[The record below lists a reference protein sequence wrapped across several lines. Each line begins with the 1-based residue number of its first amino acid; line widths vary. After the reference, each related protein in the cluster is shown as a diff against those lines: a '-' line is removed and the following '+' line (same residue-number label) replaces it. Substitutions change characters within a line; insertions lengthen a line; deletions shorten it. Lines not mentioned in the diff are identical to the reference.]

1 MEKDEV
7 FDIVKVTE
15 EVESYNQSEV
25 ATPKKKKSKSQEVC
39 ADKPKKPRSAYL
51 LYYFDVHQILQQE
64 ASNIP
69 QSEINKRISESWKRL
84 SVAEKAYYLEKA
96 KAEKDG
102 TDRSSPNPSKDV
114 PGYRKILPRADY
126 LLLSKGCSSN
136 QPLGSPESEVYVD
149 STVDSIL
156 PSAAVTQGFTPLGLT
171 SEVEH
176 SEQAAVLGDIT
187 EETVLASHPADPQ
200 EIASISSSSLTSKAQ
215 SSMDTCVDQDPDLAV
230 TVVTLK
236 GNKSIADSG
245 SAASMLLQKLEE
257 PAQMVAL
264 IPAQNRLEPTFVPG
278 FSSLSPMMMFSVGS
292 SKEQSISPSYKMSVK
307 TYTRRGRGKC
317 LNPQC
322 SFIYV
327 TRHKPPKCPECGH
340 HLGGK
345 WIPVAKKS
353 KEKDTAFTSQ
363 KTDSQTGSCQAEPPA
378 AQEANSDLRKTN
390 KNKGKRDLQVQRR
403 PGKKPTLAQPLEGS
417 SIRQQKKLL
426 KTSSKPSAAEGCD
439 SSSVPAHK
447 RPVRPILPAYC
458 STAGRTLVHI
468 FAVPPE
474 KAANN
479 NNRSLSVPQDSFSRL
494 KPSTLKQLGQTV
506 TTTTTMQGTSVPANG
521 SQPVTSS
528 GDRRVNFLSFLPLK
542 QQNSISNLDLG
553 LSTARGRGRCKN
565 PSCDYMYKNRH
576 KPAVCPK
583 CGCELAQKS
592 NKEANS
598 VPLLDPYQPLSPA
611 QKDTQRHSTL
621 QLLQRSLQIPEGE
634 TELQETLT
642 LIQELNSLQI
652 VLIQTEEQQREF
664 KAETETLVESRW
676 PRFYECAAT
685 HCSLCN
691 YPLFKGGQSTI
702 AGQEDCWLL
711 TETLVQSVS
720 LQLKVC
726 LNLQCLAL
734 HSFTDLHPGLFN
746 VGNKLLV
753 SLDLFLKVRARIK
766 LGHHPTE
773 VTRTILDQSHPVHN
787 LSSEELSQILELLL
801 SGYWAFECLTV
812 RDYNDMICG
821 ICGVAP
827 KLEFA
832 QRYSNNVLELKNVE
846 FTWPEYSVSDEVHMD
861 DFWLTMET
869 EAIEQAIFPTDIPI
883 TRVDASIIAPFFPPL
898 MRGPTVI
905 NTEKDKV
912 QAPSPPSGDPAVLV
926 RLVHDGKLNLDK
938 MEDHTEEELRAIL
951 GRCGANITPAS
962 TKDELLASLFSL
974 YTFVHSSLPTAPPPP
989 SDLTA
994 GKLSKLCPHKVVCG
1008 SKYLVRGETAR
1019 DHVDLLLSSR
1029 YWPPVYISDCAR
1041 SVALCADMHYSE
1053 LATKM
1058 WGRNQGCFSDPFEK
1072 TQVVSC
1078 PELQDQPYSA
1088 DVSLVETHH
1097 VHPIT
1102 KSSSCWLVCSPGA
1115 AQEDAAFP
1123 SEHHSIHL
1131 CRELEPYVSLISDPA
1146 EGNDMAAEGKGQT
1159 DDAADDVTSERS
1171 DACSSAD
1178 RVRQQ
1183 PAVFNNPAYYYLYN
1197 RLVDFLTSRDIVCQQ
1212 INKVVQAC
1220 QPGDVVIRDAL
1231 CRLGVAQIKTEKEED
1246 GEMKVQM
1253 HEGGAETYRVVLPE

>member
-136 QPLGSPESEVYVD
+136 QPLGSPESEVCVD

-236 GNKSIADSG
+236 GNKSVADSG
-245 SAASMLLQKLEE
+245 SADSMLLQKLEE

-292 SKEQSISPSYKMSVK
+292 SKEQSISPSYKMA
-307 TYTRRGRGKC
+307 TEGR
-317 LNPQC
+317 
-322 SFIYV
+322 
-327 TRHKPPKCPECGH
+327 
-340 HLGGK
+340 
-345 WIPVAKKS
+345 
-353 KEKDTAFTSQ
+353 
-363 KTDSQTGSCQAEPPA
+363 
-378 AQEANSDLRKTN
+378 
-390 KNKGKRDLQVQRR
+390 
-403 PGKKPTLAQPLEGS
+403 
-417 SIRQQKKLL
+417 
-426 KTSSKPSAAEGCD
+426 D

-528 GDRRVNFLSFLPLK
+528 GDRR
-542 QQNSISNLDLG
+542 DLG

-664 KAETETLVESRW
+664 KAENETLVESRW

-1246 GEMKVQM
+1246 GEMKVQT